1 MSWLDTLSVVAPSAV
16 LAVIALIVFRHAV
29 GRYLRSMK
37 EEQPPIP
44 CPKCSYDLRGNLF
57 FCPECGTELLWGQLP
72 GGQEEYDTV
81 VRHRE
86 RQLAR
91 MRAGSAR

>member
-1 MSWLDTLSVVAPSAV
+1 MTLLDALTVVAPSTLV
-16 LAVIALIVFRHAV
+16 VVIVLIVFRRAV
-29 GRYLRSMK
+29 VRYLKGM
-37 EEQPPIP
+37 EGEQPPIP
-44 CPKCSYDLRGNLF
+44 CPKCKYDLRGNLF

-72 GGQEEYDTV
+72 GGQEDYDAV